1 MIYELSSQEFVDF
14 LNTICIKQNNTLR
27 FTLYQRIEINE
38 LIQIL
43 FELKCLH
50 VKNLFYYSPTS

>member
-1 MIYELSSQEFVDF
+1 MIHELSSQEFVDF
-14 LNTICIKQNNTLR
+14 LNNICIQQGNTMR
-27 FTLYQRIEINE
+27 FTLYQRIEPDE

-50 VKNLFYYSPTS
+50 TKNLFYYSTSP